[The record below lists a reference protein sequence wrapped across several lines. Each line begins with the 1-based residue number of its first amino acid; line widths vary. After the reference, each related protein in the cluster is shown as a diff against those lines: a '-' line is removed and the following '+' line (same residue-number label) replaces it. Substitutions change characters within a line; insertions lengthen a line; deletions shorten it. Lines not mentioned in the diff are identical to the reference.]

1 MSAQKALKSINSL
14 KSFKS
19 LQSVKYISTHLCS
32 PFELSNIF
40 LSPLADICSRF
51 NHELNSFD
59 QFGRRQDLLPYVIL
73 LLK

>member
-1 MSAQKALKSINSL
+1 MSAQKVLKSINSL

-32 PFELSNIF
+32 PFEFSNIF
-40 LSPLADICSRF
+40 LSPLADIYSRF